1 MMTEKV
7 DRGSG
12 VALRHNGEVPTK
24 VLGEAESREEG
35 ARDWKKSMHGWTAF
49 HLELVRS
56 LLIPETGRGRDVQ
69 IHESPVML
77 EVKILLET

>member
-1 MMTEKV
+1 MVRYPQKYWE
-7 DRGSG
+7 RQS
-12 VALRHNGEVPTK
+12 P
-24 VLGEAESREEG
+24 
-35 ARDWKKSMHGWTAF
+35 WKKSMHGWTAF